1 MFGPYI
7 RTIEYIKKENGRRCS
22 SAATHKAEA
31 VRLIAVWVLMLAVLL
46 AGTPESFAAG
56 TYTVS
61 GTFDKG
67 AELGGEVTY
76 TIYRVGELSGG
87 VFTLLPGYSTV
98 GARVNY
104 TKAEFGEEDK
114 ADEDAAAWRDAW
126 MASAATLANYVKE
139 EHKAVECTSSDGTF
153 SFTGLASG
161 LYLITGTSQAVPDGT
176 GTTYWAPR
184 PMYVAVDDGDE
195 TVSLKPESEHTEPP
209 APDDHDSFTVT
220 KAWEG
225 DEKVKDLIRPESV
238 EVEIYYGGNSQDD
251 LKVTVTLSDSNNW
264 TYSWNASED
273 EPDPTEW
280 RVVEKLT
287 EEDAANY
294 SVSYSYNAA
303 GTASSARMIT
313 ITNTYDRY
321 RLVINKK
328 LPDFVMHAGGYGQ
341 ALVFEVT
348 CWSGDAAVMHKY
360 AGMVYGPSSDINQS
374 IKISSVPRGTSRV
387 TVSEV
392 YIGNYKPIGPA
403 SKEAEFKATDD
414 GKGEWTVSFEN
425 EYDNITYGSG
435 IINKYSILNGAF
447 KFDMADGQ

>member
-1 MFGPYI
+1 MFGPCI
-7 RTIEYIKKENGRRCS
+7 RTIEYIKKEERRRCF
-22 SAATHKAEA
+22 SAAEHKGEA
-31 VRLIAVWVLMLAVLL
+31 ARLIAVWVLMLALLL
-46 AGTPESFAAG
+46 AGASETFAAG

-76 TIYRVGELSGG
+76 TIYRVGDVSGG
-87 VFTLLPGYSTV
+87 VFTLLPDYSTV

-139 EHKAVECTSSDGTF
+139 EHKAGECTSSDGTF

-176 GTTYWAPR
+176 GTTYWSPR

-209 APDDHDSFTVT
+209 TPDQHDSFTVT

-225 DEKVKDLIRPESV
+225 DEKVKDLIRPKSV
-238 EVEIYYGGNSQDD
+238 EVEIYYGGNTPAC
-251 LKVTVTLSDSNNW
+251 LKEKVTLSDSNNW
-264 TYSWNASED
+264 TYSWEASAD

-280 RVVEKLT
+280 RVVEKLSA
-287 EEDAANY
+287 EDAANY
-294 SVSYSYNAA
+294 SVSYSYKAA
-303 GTASSARMIT
+303 GTSRSARMIT

-321 RLVINKK
+321 DLIINKK

-348 CWSGDAAVMHKY
+348 CWSKDAAVMHKF
-360 AGMVYGPSSDINQS
+360 AGMVYNPSSDISQA
-374 IKISSVPRGTSRV
+374 IKISSVPRGTDRITV
-387 TVSEV
+387 TEV
-392 YIGNYKPIGPA
+392 YTGNYKPVGPA
-403 SKEAEFKATDD
+403 KKEAEFIATDD

-425 EYDNITYGSG
+425 EYDDITFGSG
-435 IINKYSILNGAF
+435 IINKYNILNGAF
-447 KFDMADGQ
+447 RFDMAEGQ